1 MGRINGAWLLSPGLV
16 SSAYNDAASLSSLV
30 LKLLC
35 FCFLLIVVNCELFW
49 SCEMRGMIKGV
60 PPFLWVDRV

>member
-16 SSAYNDAASLSSLV
+16 SSAYNDLSSLV
-30 LKLLC
+30 LKLFC
-35 FCFLLIVVNCELFW
+35 FCFLLIVVNCELFMLF
-49 SCEMRGMIKGV
+49 EMRGMIKGV